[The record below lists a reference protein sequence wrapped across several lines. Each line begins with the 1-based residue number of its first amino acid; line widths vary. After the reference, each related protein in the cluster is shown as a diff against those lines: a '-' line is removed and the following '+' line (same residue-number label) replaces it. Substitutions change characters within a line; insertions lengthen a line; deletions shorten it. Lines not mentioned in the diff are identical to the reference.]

1 MQSFESI
8 STSSKNYS
16 YTKAGEHLESRKRQR
31 AGGQFSIDELLR
43 QDDKK
48 SKFEVDAKSVSV
60 DEAEP
65 DKDHE
70 DLAVSNDDVK
80 VKDEQISQD

>member
-1 MQSFESI
+1 M
-8 STSSKNYS
+8 
-16 YTKAGEHLESRKRQR
+16 ESRKRQR

-48 SKFEVDAKSVSV
+48 SKFEADAKSVSV

-65 DKDHE
+65 DEDHE
-70 DLAVSNDDVK
+70 DDVDVSNGHDDDFK
-80 VKDEQISQD
+80 VKDEVSQDWAQTKEETE